1 MPPEAEIAEKVYEDR
16 ISALS
21 DDLLVQILSLVPTK
35 DAVTTMVLSKRWRFV
50 WNMMT
55 KLEYTESYKAEKNVS
70 DLLNKSLQLLK
81 TPLLESLRI
90 QLGKQRPV
98 DADVVKWVSNAVN
111 RCVRE
116 LKLKFDFPLTTY
128 PTTTSLPKRFY
139 TCKTLVKLTL
149 SYNILVD
156 VPSKACLP
164 SLQSM
169 CLKCVVY
176 KDQDSHVM
184 LLSSCP
190 VLKDLVVVR
199 KTVDNMTRSSVK
211 VPSLQRLTYID
222 CSADRVSRRSL
233 AVDSPGLSCLNIFD
247 PFGVN
252 CSIQNMPRLDEA
264 VLSVVTSRFDS
275 KSFSSVMFLSLCL
288 IQAYTET
295 DYSLS
300 WEQPST
306 VPGCLLSHLE
316 IFEWA
321 EFGGGLQEKQ
331 FLTFI
336 LANSACLKTA
346 GISIRSF
353 YHIKAKQEMME
364 ELESM
369 YRVSV
374 SCQLL
379 FTAKF
384 SNGDVK
390 NEQKEEKSDSLFSL
404 YLIHR

>member
-1 MPPEAEIAEKVYEDR
+1 
-16 ISALS
+16 
-21 DDLLVQILSLVPTK
+21 
-35 DAVTTMVLSKRWRFV
+35 MVLSKRWRFV

-288 IQAYTET
+288 IQVASCSASNFSRLVELKAASMLLRASLAYTET

-384 SNGDVK
+384 SNGDS
-390 NEQKEEKSDSLFSL
+390 NSYSDCLNAFGL
-404 YLIHR
+404 L